1 MPNAKPRSLKV
12 NAVLNG
18 IKQSC
23 SILFPLI
30 TFPYISRVLGSDG
43 YGKYSFSFSI
53 TYYFILLAAL
63 GISTYA
69 IREGAKIRDDQEKI
83 SGFCSEVFSIN
94 VLSLLFSY
102 ALLIS
107 LILANTKVRSYAP
120 YILIQS
126 SAMIMA
132 TIGTD
137 WINSIYEDYLYITVR
152 YIVVQLLALIAM
164 FVFVRTPDDLWKYC
178 IIATLAT
185 NGGNLIN
192 IFYVR
197 KRVHLKFLFHM
208 NIRKHIAPLLILFVN
223 ALAISVY
230 VNSDVTMLGFFADD
244 KAVGI
249 YSFSSKIY
257 NILKQLVNAII
268 VVSIPRISYVLANKP
283 EEYKSYLQNIFN
295 FLSLFLFPL
304 VVGMLTMSREIIYIA
319 GGEQY
324 LDGTLSL
331 QILSVATIFAIY
343 SSLFTNCVLIVNR
356 QEKKCLQAT
365 IISALIN
372 VGLNF
377 VFIPL
382 MGMNG
387 AAITTVI
394 AELIN
399 CVMQVTF
406 ARKLYD
412 FRELNIKPILPSLLG
427 SVLIFVVC
435 ILVKSVITSYIP
447 CFVVAVVA
455 SVVVYFG
462 VVLIFNKNYV
472 LDTFRKVLK
481 K

>member
-1 MPNAKPRSLKV
+1 MLDVKQKSLKV

-30 TFPYISRVLGSDG
+30 TFTYISRVLGNTG

-53 TYYFILLAAL
+53 TYYFIMLAAL

-69 IREGAKIRDDQEKI
+69 IREGAKIRDDHAKI
-83 SGFCSEVFSIN
+83 TTFCSEVFSIN
-94 VLSLLFSY
+94 VVSMLVSYVLLL
-102 ALLIS
+102 LLI
-107 LILANTKVRSYAP
+107 LVNGKIRSYTP

-137 WINSIYEDYLYITVR
+137 WINSIYEDYFYITVR
-152 YIVVQLLALIAM
+152 YISVQFMALIAM
-164 FVFVRTPDDLWKYC
+164 FVFVRTSDDLWKYC
-178 IIATLAT
+178 LIATLAT

-192 IFYVR
+192 IFYTRKKVR
-197 KRVHLKFLFHM
+197 FKLVLNM
-208 NIRKHIAPLLILFVN
+208 NFTKHIVPLLVLFAN
-223 ALAISVY
+223 TLAVTIY

-244 KAVGI
+244 QAVGI

-257 NILKQLVNAII
+257 NMLKQLINAII

-295 FLSLFLFPL
+295 FLSLFLFPI
-304 VVGMLTMSREIIYIA
+304 VVGMLTMSSEIIYIA

-372 VGLNF
+372 VVLNF
-377 VFIPL
+377 VLIPL

-394 AELIN
+394 AEVIN

-472 LDTFRKVLK
+472 LNTFRKVLK

>member
-1 MPNAKPRSLKV
+1 MLDVKQKSLKV

-244 KAVGI
+244 KTVGI

-268 VVSIPRISYVLANKP
+268 VVSIPRISYVLENKP
-283 EEYKSYLQNIFN
+283 DQYKLYIQNIFN
-295 FLSLFLFPL
+295 FLNMFLFP
-304 VVGMLTMSREIIYIA
+304 VAIGMLVMSREIIYIA
-319 GGEQY
+319 GGAQY

-343 SSLFTNCVLIVNR
+343 ASLFTNCVLIVSR

-365 IISALIN
+365 IISAVIN
-372 VGLNF
+372 VGLNIIL
-377 VFIPL
+377 IPI

-394 AELIN
+394 AEIVN
-399 CVMQVTF
+399 F
-406 ARKLYD
+406 ALQARFAKKYYD
-412 FRELNIKPILPSLLG
+412 YRELNIKPVLSSILG
-427 SVLIFVVC
+427 SALIFVIC
-435 ILVKSVITSYIP
+435 FITKKIITSYVL
-447 CFVVAVVA
+447 CFAVAF
-455 SVVVYFG
+455 SGSIVVYG
-462 VVLIFNKNYV
+462 IVMLIFNKGQFLGTV
-472 LDTFRKVLK
+472 KKVLK
-481 K
+481 N